1 MMNYDPMGDLSM
13 PVESSATHESKDSQP
28 DPPSATTSS
37 FSTASPRLPVPLGTM
52 IPNMWPV
59 EVPESVKKT
68 FASWENQAFAEFK
81 DQLKAVYR
89 KKFTIASMK
98 DHLMHKTRPADLG
111 HKFVP
116 FQNLPHSIHEEDR
129 ERHKANEVSLF
140 NDFMQLILES
150 RVVLL
155 EIDLANNKKIL
166 TNMKERTIL
175 RDKLLSSSPSLNPFM
190 HVFDAFWTA
199 FLSRVELALASKRD
213 EYERHV
219 KELSD
224 ASIARRNAAA
234 SQPPVS
240 TVDTDVTMTE
250 DAAAD
255 PSTSSSSMSAA
266 APPGNVV
273 RAAAAAPTSIPPGRA
288 NRVTVTPAS
297 VPASADAAALATLQT
312 QFAQLSASLAQLTAG
327 ASGAPAPARARTAA
341 PNQKGPKNSSGP
353 GGRSTAQTPSRD
365 GRASRP
371 SQRQEDREDRRQSRS
386 SDRRSY
392 RSPSR
397 QPSRSDSSRYK
408 RQPSPSRD
416 RDEDRWHSSSRPRTS
431 RRSRSRTPS
440 PPPRQNHRDRR
451 DDHDSDRGRSQRRES
466 SKRDK

>member
-1 MMNYDPMGDLSM
+1 MMNYDPMGGISSTE
-13 PVESSATHESKDSQP
+13 ESSATLESKDSQP

-68 FASWENQAFAEFK
+68 FAVWENQAFTEFK

-89 KKFTIASMK
+89 KKFTIATMK
-98 DHLMHKTRPADLG
+98 DHLMHKTRPADLC

-116 FQNLPHSIHEEDR
+116 FQNLPHSIHAEDR

-140 NDFMQLILES
+140 LDCMQLILES

-155 EIDLANNKKIL
+155 EIDLTNAKKIL
-166 TNMKERTIL
+166 QDLQERTIL
-175 RDKLLSSSPSLNPFM
+175 RDKLLGSSPSLNPFM
-190 HVFDAFWTA
+190 HAFDAYFTA
-199 FLSRVELALASKRD
+199 FRSRVELALAAKRD

-224 ASIARRNAAA
+224 ASIARRTAADTAAA
-234 SQPPVS
+234 AVA
-240 TVDTDVTMTE
+240 VDTDVTMTE
-250 DAAAD
+250 DAAAAN
-255 PSTSSSSMSAA
+255 PLTTSSSTSAA
-266 APPGNVV
+266 APGIFV
-273 RAAAAAPTSIPPGRA
+273 RAAAAAPTAIPPGRA
-288 NRVTVTPAS
+288 ARVNVTPAP
-297 VPASADAAALATLQT
+297 VPVSADSATLATLQA
-312 QFAQLSASLAQLTAG
+312 QFAQMSAALAQLTTV
-327 ASGAPAPARARTAA
+327 ASSTSAPARTRTAA
-341 PNQKGPKNSSGP
+341 ANQKGPKNSSGP

-371 SQRQEDREDRRQSRS
+371 PQRQEDRQDRRQSRS
-386 SDRRSY
+386 RDRHSY

-416 RDEDRWHSSSRPRTS
+416 RDDDRWHSNSRPRTS
-431 RRSRSRTPS
+431 RRSPS
-440 PPPRQNHRDRR
+440 PPPRQRHRDRR

-466 SKRDK
+466 SRRGN

>member
-1 MMNYDPMGDLSM
+1 MMNYDPMGDLSS

-28 DPPSATTSS
+28 DPTSATTSS

-59 EVPESVKKT
+59 DVPESVKKT
-68 FASWENQAFAEFK
+68 FAVWENQAFVEFK

-98 DHLMHKTRPADLG
+98 DHFMHKTRPADLG

-116 FQNLPHSIHEEDR
+116 FQNLPHSIHEVDR

-140 NDFMQLILES
+140 LDCMQLILES
-150 RVVLL
+150 RIVLL
-155 EIDLANNKKIL
+155 EIDLANAKKIL
-166 TNMKERTIL
+166 RDMQERTLL
-175 RDKLLSSSPSLNPFM
+175 RDKLLNHSPSLNPFM
-190 HVFDAFWTA
+190 QVFDAHWTA
-199 FLSRVELALASKRD
+199 FRSRVELALAAKRD
-213 EYERHV
+213 EYDRHV

-234 SQPPVS
+234 SQLPVS

-255 PSTSSSSMSAA
+255 TSTSSSSTSAA

-273 RAAAAAPTSIPPGRA
+273 RAAAAAPTSIPPGKS
-288 NRVTVTPAS
+288 NRVTVTPVS
-297 VPASADAAALATLQT
+297 VPASADSAALATLQA
-312 QFAQLSASLAQLTAG
+312 QFAQLSASLAQLTTG
-327 ASGAPAPARARTAA
+327 ASGAAAPARARTVAA
-341 PNQKGPKNSSGP
+341 NQRGPKNSSGP
-353 GGRSTAQTPSRD
+353 GGRSIAQTPSRD

-371 SQRQEDREDRRQSRS
+371 SQRQKDHEDRRQSRS
-386 SDRRSY
+386 RDRRSY

-416 RDEDRWHSSSRPRTS
+416 RDEDRYHSSSRPRTS
-431 RRSRSRTPS
+431 RRSRSPS
-440 PPPRQNHRDRR
+440 PLPRQNYRDRR

-466 SKRDK
+466 SRRDK